1 MAVLFSAV
9 MTVEESPDEE
19 HVVLSA
25 RTTCP
30 FDDRRED
37 ATMNMRHATALG
49 VMSLALLVSFTQAAW
64 AQQEDVQAT
73 YTFPCTQ
80 DTPGLNRLCFSLS
93 SEFDNVT
100 VLSMANSCGSPSSF
114 VLVSGRTQI
123 PVFTLEPEE
132 EITEPMPL
140 TVPAGWV
147 LALQTDP
154 MGCEEEDA
162 EVTCLNVT
170 STIQFDLPPIF
181 CSQSQ

>member
-1 MAVLFSAV
+1 
-9 MTVEESPDEE
+9 
-19 HVVLSA
+19 
-25 RTTCP
+25 
-30 FDDRRED
+30 
-37 ATMNMRHATALG
+37 MNMRHATALG
-49 VMSLALLVSFTQAAW
+49 IMSLALLVSFTHAAW
-64 AQQEDVQAT
+64 AQQGNAQAS

-80 DTPGLNRLCFSLS
+80 DTLGLNRLCFSLS

-100 VLSMANSCGSPSSF
+100 VLNMVNLCLSPSSF

-123 PVFTLEPEE
+123 PVLTLEPNE
-132 EITEPMPL
+132 EITEGTPL

-154 MGCEEEDA
+154 EGCEEEEDD

-181 CSQSQ
+181 CSESQVAPVGQ